1 MKKTTLLFAFL
12 FAMQMFSQSILNS
25 KEIKLNHSF
34 FKDNREILPIVDE
47 NKNQTAVFFMD
58 SKKINAFLYDNN
70 FKQIDSIT
78 TIRPESKYAEILGYT
93 VNEDNYNIFFSKLS
107 KKEILVKTF
116 NFSTKKESEDV
127 IYLNFDTDVY
137 LQSISY
143 KNKFYILSINKN
155 SSIFNIY
162 DFEGNK
168 LLKANEL
175 DFSSYTFSNK
185 NPNKVLYNIIEREK
199 GTLDIKPKLNKINT
213 DCSTALD
220 IASEKSKIY
229 VYDNKFYLTFDN
241 DNVSTNVITIDLKD
255 YKHEFNTYFQPQMEN
270 NDTKTKSNSFLSNN
284 LLFQLNTTKEEMC
297 ISIKNINDKSI
308 NKEYRFKKNEEV
320 SFKNT
325 PLIKEGSMYQFNFS
339 SNNLKKKELDDT
351 EQFLNKVGNGDVA
364 ITVYSLKNQYVLTIG
379 GTKETVKGSF
389 GVGFGNMGGFGAG
402 VGVGLGG
409 SRPVAPSLST
419 FGGFNNSSLYAYNY
433 NPYIY
438 NYNKYKGTR
447 SIYFKTL
454 LNQNDFTHEQ
464 SELNKNAFDKIADF
478 EDKDDGNLMSKTI
491 FKFGSYFVYGV
502 YLKEEAVYILR
513 KFED

>member
-1 MKKTTLLFAFL
+1 MKKTILSFAFL
-12 FAMQMFSQSILNS
+12 FAMQLFSQSILNS

-185 NPNKVLYNIIEREK
+185 NANKVLYDIFDRETK
-199 GTLDIKPKLNKINT
+199 TNALDPSKLILKKINT

-241 DNVSTNVITIDLKD
+241 NNVSTNVITIDLKD
-255 YKHEFNTYFQPQMEN
+255 YKHEFNTYYQPQMEN
-270 NDTKTKSNSFLSNN
+270 NDTKTKSNSFLANN

-297 ISIKNINDKSI
+297 ISISDIKS
-308 NKEYRFKKNEEV
+308 KTLYKDYRFKKNEEV

-402 VGVGLGG
+402 VGVGVGG
-409 SRPVAPSLST
+409 SRPVAPSLGA
-419 FGGFNNSSLYAYNY
+419 FGGFNNNSSLYAYNY

-438 NYNKYKGTR
+438 NYNKYK
-447 SIYFKTL
+447 
-454 LNQNDFTHEQ
+454 
-464 SELNKNAFDKIADF
+464 ELDLFI
-478 EDKDDGNLMSKTI
+478 
-491 FKFGSYFVYGV
+491 
-502 YLKEEAVYILR
+502 LKH
-513 KFED
+513 F